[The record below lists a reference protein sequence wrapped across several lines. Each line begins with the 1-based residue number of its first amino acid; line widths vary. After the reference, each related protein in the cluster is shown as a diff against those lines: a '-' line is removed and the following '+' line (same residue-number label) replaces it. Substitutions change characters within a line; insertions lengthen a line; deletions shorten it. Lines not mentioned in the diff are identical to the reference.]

1 MEHRHQDAALD
12 FDYSGSRMTPTTTI
26 RTFALAASAALL
38 AAAASP
44 VMDIG
49 SRKQLFIDYMFI
61 ESAEGVRL
69 NMNPPYRTGEI
80 LIKPDAPWESGMTIG
95 SYSSVIRENGKIRVW
110 YSVLGKEHEPHQNPE
125 FMGVAYAES
134 ADGIHF
140 EKPLLGIVEYN
151 GSRQN
156 NLVFPTDIRK
166 LAAGGGSVGID
177 ENPSCP
183 PAERYKSWQKVYP
196 KPGSGIRGPHRI
208 FVSPDGIHWKLS
220 ERLVT
225 GLRAADTQPT
235 WFWDPRLSR
244 YIGYSREW
252 AAFSPGRQLRLASY
266 NESDDMYHWRGMQ
279 IVLAPDEADWAGEI
293 HTVVEPDKMT
303 VRGERWTPR
312 QPEQAVKAKPANN
325 TDPDA
330 DQVPVPGAPLD
341 IYGPGIFRYAEAG
354 DAYISLMSVFHH
366 WDNRVPDSWPDT
378 GNVRLAVSRDG
389 RHFQY
394 PGGRQPF
401 LRLGPAGA
409 FDSRWV
415 WALPRPVRMG
425 DELWVYYFGMNHDH
439 AGRPDPDAPG
449 GAALRG
455 ISRAVMRADGFVSAD
470 FDYTGGSLITPPI
483 RFEGS
488 RLELNIDTGGGGAGR
503 VEIFHADGSPIEG
516 FTLADA
522 GQLCANNVR
531 AVASWRGKTDVS
543 SLAGKPV
550 RLHFKM
556 RAAKLYAFQ
565 FR

>member
-1 MEHRHQDAALD
+1 MRP
-12 FDYSGSRMTPTTTI
+12 RTTVRAFT
-26 RTFALAASAALL
+26 LAVAAALL
-38 AAAASP
+38 ASAAGP
-44 VMDIG
+44 IMDIG
-49 SRKQLFIDYMFI
+49 SRKQLFLDYKFI

-69 NMNPPYRTGEI
+69 VMNPPYRTGEI
-80 LIKPDAPWESGMTIG
+80 LIKPDAPWESGMVIG
-95 SYSSVIRENGKIRVW
+95 SYSSVIQENGKVRVW
-110 YSVLGKEHEPHQNPE
+110 YDVLGTEHKPNQNPE

-140 EKPLLGIVEYN
+140 EKPRLGIVEYN

-156 NLVFPTDIRK
+156 NLVFPTDITK
-166 LAAGGGSVGID
+166 LAVGGGSVWID
-177 ENPSCP
+177 ENPACP
-183 PAERYKSWQKVYP
+183 AAERYKSWQKIYP
-196 KPGSGIRGPHRI
+196 KRGTGIRGPHRI

-220 ERLVT
+220 DRLVT

-235 WFWDPRLSR
+235 WFWEPKLNR
-244 YIGYSREW
+244 YVGYSREW
-252 AAFSPGRQLRLASY
+252 AAFAPGRQLRLASY
-266 NESDDMYHWRGMQ
+266 NESDDMYHWSGMQ
-279 IVLAPDEADWAGEI
+279 IVLAPDEADWAAEMRPL
-293 HTVVEPDKMT
+293 VEPDKMS
-303 VRGERWTPR
+303 VRGETWTPG
-312 QPEQAVKAKPANN
+312 QPERAAKAAPSNN
-325 TDPDA
+325 TNPND

-341 IYGPGIFRYAEAG
+341 IYGPGVFRYAGAD

-378 GNVRLAVSRDG
+378 GNVRLAVSRDR
-389 RHFQY
+389 RHFLY

-401 LRLGPAGA
+401 LRLGPAGT

-425 DELWVYYFGMNHDH
+425 GELWVYYFGTNHDH
-439 AGRPDPDAPG
+439 AGRLDPDAPG
-449 GAALRG
+449 GAIQTG

-470 FDYTGGSLITPPI
+470 FDYAGGSLITPPI

-488 RLELNIDTGGGGAGR
+488 RLELNLDTGGGGAGR
-503 VEIFHADGSPIEG
+503 VEIFDADGSPIEG
-516 FTLADA
+516 FTLAGAD
-522 GQLCANNVR
+522 QLSTNNIR

-543 SLAGKPV
+543 SLAGRSV